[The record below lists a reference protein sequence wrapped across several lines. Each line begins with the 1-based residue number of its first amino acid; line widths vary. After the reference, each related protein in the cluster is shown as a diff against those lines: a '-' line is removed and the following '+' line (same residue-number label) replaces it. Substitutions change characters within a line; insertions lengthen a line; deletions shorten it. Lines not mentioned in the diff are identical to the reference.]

1 MLKLVKAEKIMR
13 KSNYTQEFKDSTIKF
28 CIDNSDKSVSSIAK
42 DLGLN
47 KGTLSLW
54 VNEYKIKN
62 NLKPSSEVKNETL
75 EEENKRLRKELAILK
90 QEKDILKKAAAYYKV
105 CLDKKSFK
113 EF

>member
-1 MLKLVKAEKIMR
+1 MLKLVKVEKRMR
-13 KSNYTQEFKDSTIKF
+13 KSNYTQEFKESTIKF

-75 EEENKRLRKELAILK
+75 EEENKRLRKE
-90 QEKDILKKAAAYYKV
+90 

>member
-28 CIDNSDKSVSSIAK
+28 CIDNSDKSISSIAK

-54 VNEYKIKN
+54 VK
-62 NLKPSSEVKNETL
+62 
-75 EEENKRLRKELAILK
+75 
-90 QEKDILKKAAAYYKV
+90 
-105 CLDKKSFK
+105 
-113 EF
+113 